1 MCQSKLTFKK
11 WVHKSLAFT
20 VTLYTEHS
28 LHLWRVSFLCVYPS
42 KKFFL
47 VYYNSPDCSFPNNLQ
62 LSSVYIRTL
71 VLSPPLPCV
80 FKNDFPHLKILSLF
94 FLVGEKK
101 KQVIFLN
108 YFLYATYGV
117 GTKCIQNRKLKTLFR
132 EIVFPW
138 VQHFFALKLETEHNA
153 THCWFSTTIFVF
165 FKCIFF
171 TTNVKIL
178 SIQHIPGGQK
188 SPTFTFC

>member
-1 MCQSKLTFKK
+1 M
-11 WVHKSLAFT
+11 
-20 VTLYTEHS
+20 
-28 LHLWRVSFLCVYPS
+28 SFLCVYPS

-47 VYYNSPDCSFPNNLQ
+47 IYYNSPDCSFPINLQ
-62 LSSVYIRTL
+62 LCSVYIRTL

-138 VQHFFALKLETEHNA
+138 VQHFFALKLETEHNG
-153 THCWFSTTIFVF
+153 THCWLSSTIFVF
-165 FKCIFF
+165 LMHYFYHECKHLKHSAHTWSSRSEISHFYF
-171 TTNVKIL
+171 LIMYWVWRAMRLTGDLRNLVM
-178 SIQHIPGGQK
+178 SERHFA
-188 SPTFTFC
+188 S